1 MNPVGSPPWIRDT
14 RGAMTRREKTVMT
27 GQVMRAL
34 VADVPSRL
42 TFRFSRH
49 DDLPARVDLD
59 MRPPDSAL
67 VRDTI
72 ELVTETH
79 EPWLVGHCLRTWGF
93 GRIIA
98 QADGLAVDEE
108 TLFLAAM
115 LHDVALTD
123 TYRVSPEEMPPACL
137 CFAAHGA
144 HLAEQALTGLG
155 ADAAVATTVGDAIG
169 WHLNAAVPE
178 DAGPDAVALNA
189 GAALDVIGLR
199 AGDVG
204 RAVVARVIR
213 DQPRDGFVDG
223 LLRVLRREARERPD
237 SRMGLLWRLGFGTTI
252 RLNPLNRVS

>member
-1 MNPVGSPPWIRDT
+1 MNPVGSPPWIART
-14 RGAMTRREKTVMT
+14 RGAMSRREKAVMT

-34 VADVPSRL
+34 VTDVPSRL
-42 TFRFSRH
+42 SFRFSRH
-49 DDLPARVDLD
+49 GELPARVDID
-59 MRPPDSAL
+59 VRPLDSAL
-67 VRDTI
+67 ARDAI
-72 ELVTETH
+72 DLVTQTH
-79 EPWLVGHCLRTWGF
+79 EPWLVGHCLRTWAF

-98 QADGLAVDEE
+98 EVDGLAIDDE

-123 TYRVSPEEMPPACL
+123 TYRVSSDETPLACL

-144 HLAEQALTGLG
+144 HLAEQALVGLG
-155 ADAAVATTVGDAIG
+155 ADAAVATTVGEAIG
-169 WHLNAAVPE
+169 WHLNAVVPD

-199 AGDVG
+199 AADVG
-204 RAVVARVIR
+204 RTAVDGVIR

-223 LLRVLRREARERPD
+223 FRGALRLEARDRPG
-237 SRMGLLWRLGFGTTI
+237 SRTGLLWRLGFGQAI

>member
-1 MNPVGSPPWIRDT
+1 MNPVGSPAWIAHT

-34 VADVPSRL
+34 VADLPSRL
-42 TFRFSRH
+42 SFRFSRH

-59 MRPPDSAL
+59 VRPPDSAL
-67 VRDTI
+67 VRDAV

-79 EPWLVGHCLRTWGF
+79 EPWLVGHCLRTWAF

-98 QADGLAVDEE
+98 QVDGLAIDDE
-108 TLFLAAM
+108 TLFLAAV

-123 TYRVSPEEMPPACL
+123 TYRVSPAETPLACL

-144 HLAEQALTGLG
+144 HLAEQALVGLG

-169 WHLNAAVPE
+169 WHLNAEVPD
-178 DAGPDAVALNA
+178 DAGPDALALNA

-199 AGDVG
+199 AADAG
-204 RAVVARVIR
+204 RTAVAGVIR

-223 LLRVLRREARERPD
+223 FVGALRLEARDRPD
-237 SRMGLLWRLGFGTTI
+237 SRTGLLVRLGFGPAI